1 MSVSSVNFL
10 NPSSFA
16 PRAVKPAVSIPA
28 GLSAGSP
35 DATVSGDEFT
45 AAAIDEPAPAQSPAG
60 SGTPNPSYR
69 RDADD
74 KIIAAWF
81 QLMKPNVCHHSG
93 FIDTERKRDDPG
105 RLPDPLYE
113 PTKATVPDSLQ
124 IITFNDLMR
133 ALAPKKPH
141 WKHYDHERNQ
151 FQVGSQERD

>member
-1 MSVSSVNFL
+1 MSISSVNFL

-16 PRAVKPAVSIPA
+16 PRAVKPTVSNPA

-35 DATVSGDEFT
+35 DATATGDDFT
-45 AAAIDEPAPAQSPAG
+45 AAAVDAPAPAQFPAG
-60 SGTPNPSYR
+60 SGTPNPSQI

-93 FIDTERKRDDPG
+93 FIDTERKRDYPG

-113 PTKATVPDSLQ
+113 PTKATVPVSLQ